1 MPFWETDKRQSTGL
15 DEETKDIIRRIQT
28 RFHVDVVLRVSMT
41 AAEMLKLYSAL
52 EKICKY
58 YGIDSIPCSKEPLR
72 IILKKKVWSSNS
84 LFHFRE
90 HPIDGLFEYGT
101 NSIHLPADHPGALVH
116 ELIHAI
122 DYAFRNPSMN
132 RSLTFIDD
140 SGKDALVRF
149 LKKRGAGEKV
159 ILDFED
165 AYKRMQGSMSEY
177 LRTPSEII
185 ARMGA
190 YSFWNDNKEAC
201 EDNPFLKF
209 SYAPYTELNEKTGS
223 IKTIDQFPFHSIDAV
238 RLFVHHASRD
248 IAREKTDRWHP
259 PFSEDFASE
268 HDSEWYRKAWYRL
281 DDARYSVNDA
291 ERIIRENSNAISSSP
306 HMPDD
311 DRKWHE
317 DAIRR
322 ARLQL
327 PSATE
332 NLESIIALLSRD
344 VMTDELQER
353 ILNLERD
360 DGIRLAISFLQEC
373 QGFSL
378 LREKHPERA
387 QKRQTER
394 ERQEI

>member
-1 MPFWETDKRQSTGL
+1 MLLSRKRRKFDKTG
-15 DEETKDIIRRIQT
+15 ERIAGEIYSEFGIKVAAT
-28 RFHVDVVLRVSMT
+28 TNVSP
-41 AAEMLKLYSAL
+41 SAL
-52 EKICKY
+52 SDLQEALGVIYRY
-58 YGIDSIPCSKEPLR
+58 YGLSERFGRKSGIE
-72 IILKKKVWSSNS
+72 ILLEKAVYENSS
-84 LFHFRE
+84 FFFRGNE
-90 HPIDGLFEYGT
+90 INGMYEYGT
-101 NSIHLPADHPGALVH
+101 NTIHLPVGHPDALVH

-122 DYAFRNPSMN
+122 DYSFRNPAMN
-132 RSLTFIDD
+132 RDSTFIDD
-140 SGKDALVRF
+140 AGRNALTGF
-149 LKKRGAGEKV
+149 LRRRGVPEND
-159 ILDFED
+159 IIDFENSYD
-165 AYKRMQGSMSEY
+165 RMSDNISMY
-177 LRTPSEII
+177 LRMPSEIV

-201 EDNPFLKF
+201 EGNPFLKF
-209 SYAPYTELNEKTGS
+209 SYAPYTELDRKTGS
-223 IKTIDQFPFHSIDAV
+223 IKAIDQFPFHSIDAV

-248 IAREKTDRWHP
+248 IAREKPDRWHP

-291 ERIIRENSNAISSSP
+291 ERIIRENSNAIRSSP

-332 NLESIIALLSRD
+332 NLESTIALLSRD

-353 ILNLERD
+353 VLNLERD
-360 DGIRLAISFLQEC
+360 DGIRLAISFLKEC

-394 ERQEI
+394 EQQEI

>member
-1 MPFWETDKRQSTGL
+1 MWLWKECSETNAIVQKISQ
-15 DEETKDIIRRIQT
+15 
-28 RFHVDVVLRVSMT
+28 RFHVDVVMRTSVSNNMLRDLYVALSKICEYYGVSSIPH
-41 AAEMLKLYSAL
+41 AKKQLKIIL
-52 EKICKY
+52 EKEVRMS
-58 YGIDSIPCSKEPLR
+58 DS
-72 IILKKKVWSSNS
+72 
-84 LFHFRE
+84 FFRFGR
-90 HPIDGLFEYGT
+90 HPINGRFDYET
-101 NSIHLPADHPGALVH
+101 NAIHLPVGHPDALVH

-122 DYAFRNPSMN
+122 DYAFRNPAMN
-132 RSLTFIDD
+132 RDSTFIDD
-140 SGKDALVRF
+140 AGRDALTGF
-149 LKKRGAGEKV
+149 LRRRGIPEND
-159 ILDFED
+159 IIDFENSYD
-165 AYKRMQGSMSEY
+165 RMSDNISMY

-201 EDNPFLKF
+201 EGNPFLKF
-209 SYAPYTELNEKTGS
+209 SYAPYMELNEKTGS

-248 IAREKTDRWHP
+248 IAREKPDRWHP
-259 PFSEDFASE
+259 PVSEDFASE
-268 HDSEWYRKAWYRL
+268 HNSEWYRKAWYRL

-291 ERIIRENSNAISSSP
+291 ERRIRENSDAIRSSP

-344 VMTDELQER
+344 VMTNELQER
-353 ILNLERD
+353 ILSLERD
-360 DGIRLAISFLQEC
+360 DGIRLAISFLKEC
-373 QGFSL
+373 QGLSL

-394 ERQEI
+394 EQQEI